1 MNYVPDFMVDAMN
14 VYRTRDFIV
23 KQVIGIKH
31 SDVENIAVISND
43 TFYRRTKKRDR
54 EYERI
59 FSERKQIN
67 GKRIPSTMYAR
78 TYVD

>member
-23 KQVIGIKH
+23 KQVIGIRY

-54 EYERI
+54 EYEHI
-59 FSERKQIN
+59 F
-67 GKRIPSTMYAR
+67 
-78 TYVD
+78 